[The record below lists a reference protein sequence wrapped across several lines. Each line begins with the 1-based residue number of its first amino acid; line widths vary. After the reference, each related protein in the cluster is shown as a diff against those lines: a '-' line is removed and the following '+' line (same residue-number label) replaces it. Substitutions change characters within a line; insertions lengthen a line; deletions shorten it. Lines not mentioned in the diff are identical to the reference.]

1 MVSQMLSTQWPLRI
15 FIHCGRVFKLCITSI
30 LIWFSIIQF
39 VMHNFSL
46 RRSCF
51 SPRVYIIQKLVFGL
65 FSSSANQIK
74 ATYKYYFCQSKHKKA
89 NITAITIF
97 GDAMSVSG
105 EPVLCLCVSRMILNI
120 IVFSNAIYNTGEHVY
135 PKTIR
140 SICCVLKNL
149 EWESHIPNPSCD
161 KQSWSNIHKLER
173 KKRVN
178 YQQAHAYIHTT
189 LYISDGP
196 HSKK

>member
-97 GDAMSVSG
+97 GDAMSVFWWAS
-105 EPVLCLCVSRMILNI
+105 VVFMCVSHDP
-120 IVFSNAIYNTGEHVY
+120 EHY
-135 PKTIR
+135 RFFECDLQHWWTRIPK
-140 SICCVLKNL
+140 N
-149 EWESHIPNPSCD
+149 
-161 KQSWSNIHKLER
+161 
-173 KKRVN
+173 
-178 YQQAHAYIHTT
+178 HTFNMLRT
-189 LYISDGP
+189 EKPWMRITYS
-196 HSKK
+196 